1 MGLRGLQVEENARQM
16 IDSLSRLSDD
26 FDRFADDYR
35 ALGTRLGHAQ
45 AKYGEALPTLD
56 SIRRDLPGRL
66 PASTPVGEL
75 DKDMV
80 DEPIAPATGLWDE
93 GPSDDAVERGK
104 SG

>member
-1 MGLRGLQVEENARQM
+1 M

-35 ALGTRLGHAQ
+35 VLGTQLGHAQ
-45 AKYGEALPTLD
+45 AKYGEALPKLG

-66 PASTPVGEL
+66 SASTSVGEL
-75 DKDMV
+75 DKDVV
-80 DEPIAPATGLWDE
+80 DQSITPASGSWNE
-93 GPSDDAVERGK
+93 GPSDDALERGK